1 MEVLEVIRKLKNKL
15 PFYRKKGIILTMLDS
30 SEILSFF
37 RDSLGKFSDRS
48 AKWLLSNPENLR
60 GFLEIIGDDFVASL
74 DFSSIQRV
82 NTTFI
87 ADNLRE
93 QESDMVFLLP
103 FRDTDETEVMIYILI
118 EHQSTV
124 DPVMGFRL
132 LFYMCQVWDQQRQQW
147 VSENMPKRAWRFR
160 PIIPVVF
167 YTGSSEWQ
175 TLPSLETLMDV
186 PQVLTR
192 FIPRFETLFLGVKSE
207 SDASLLRGD
216 NAFGWL
222 MTVLKHEDVTDSSVF
237 VSALERLGNHLGSL
251 NEEDR
256 VSWKQAIYYLY
267 LLVFYKR
274 SVEERGVL
282 EEIMS
287 DHYKA
292 LNLSDQEVEVMQSM
306 AEHYLQQGIEQ
317 GARQM
322 SIENTLVTLTTR
334 FPNVDV
340 NALKPT
346 LEAVEDLNRLKQL
359 NLTAAIAETFR
370 DFREHLDA

>member
-1 MEVLEVIRKLKNKL
+1 
-15 PFYRKKGIILTMLDS
+15 MLDS
-30 SEILSFF
+30 NEILSFF

-60 GFLEIIGDDFVASL
+60 GLLEIIGDDFVASL
-74 DFSSIQRV
+74 DFSSVQRV

-132 LFYMCQVWDQQRQQW
+132 LFYMCQIWDQQRQQW
-147 VSENMPKRAWRFR
+147 VSKNIPKRAWRFR

-167 YTGSSEWQ
+167 YTGGSEWQ
-175 TLPSLETLMDV
+175 TLLSLETLMDV

-222 MTVLKHEDVTDSSVF
+222 MTVLKHEDVTDPSVF
-237 VSALERLGNHLGSL
+237 VSALERLGSHLGSL

-256 VSWKQAIYYLY
+256 ASWKQAIYYLY

-292 LNLSDQEVEVMQSM
+292 LNLSDQEVEIMQSM

-322 SIENTLVTLTTR
+322 SIENTLVTLTAR